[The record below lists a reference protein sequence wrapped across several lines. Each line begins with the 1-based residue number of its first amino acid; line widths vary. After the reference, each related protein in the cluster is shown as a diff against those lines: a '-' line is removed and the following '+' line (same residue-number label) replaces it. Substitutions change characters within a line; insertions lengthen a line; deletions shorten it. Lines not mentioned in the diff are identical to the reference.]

1 MRLKKIKNL
10 AGEASVGLFL
20 SLGIHTALIAA
31 AILYKVFWPQF
42 GKISSVEVELV
53 ENRKAEAVTGIP
65 KVVSAISNSQEETGQ
80 IKSEPTAPEM
90 PPVTRDASSGTGN
103 IQANEEEGAGSG
115 NVPIPSTEGKD
126 VLNIDGLSPDK
137 RGLGNTEFSGGNG
150 NAEGLGKGVFVAT
163 GFGGYEPGGG
173 GMGDL
178 PRLPFIPRQV
188 LEVVPE
194 KPGDNAEGE
203 IDLILRIG
211 TDGLVKEHRVS
222 SNTTKS
228 SNYLNNVVKAAY
240 KSRWEAV
247 TYKGGRVEYWIEK
260 KIQFQLKN

>member
-1 MRLKKIKNL
+1 MRLKNIKNL
-10 AGEASVGLFL
+10 AGEASLSLFL

-31 AILYKVFWPQF
+31 AILYKVFWPEF

-53 ENRKAEAVTGIP
+53 ENRMAEAVIPPP
-65 KVVSAISNSQEETGQ
+65 KVVSAIQNTRDETGRV
-80 IKSEPTAPEM
+80 SREPVMPEM
-90 PPVTRDASSGTGN
+90 PPAAKDAAATGTGN

-115 NVPIPSTEGKD
+115 NVPLPSTEGKD
-126 VLNIDGLSPDK
+126 ILNVDGLSPDK

-150 NAEGLGKGVFVAT
+150 NAEGTGKGVFLAT
-163 GFGGYEPGGG
+163 GFGGYNQDGGG
-173 GMGDL
+173 GIGDL
-178 PRLPFIPRQV
+178 PRLPFIPRQI

-194 KPGDNAEGE
+194 KPGGSIEGE

-211 TDGLVKEHRVS
+211 TDGLVKEHRVN
-222 SNTTKS
+222 SNTTNS
-228 SNYLNNVVKAAY
+228 YSYLNNVIKAAY

-260 KIQFQLKN
+260 KYSFN

>member
-1 MRLKKIKNL
+1 MRLKNIKNL

-20 SLGIHTALIAA
+20 SLGIHTVFISA
-31 AILYKVFWPQF
+31 AIFYKVFWPEL
-42 GKISSVEVELV
+42 GKVSSVEVELV
-53 ENRKAEAVTGIP
+53 ENRKSEAVSDLP
-65 KVVSAISNSQEETGQ
+65 KVVSAISNTQDETGQ
-80 IKSEPTAPEM
+80 IKSEPVQPEM
-90 PPVTRDASSGTGN
+90 PPVTRDAAPGSGN
-103 IQANEEEGAGSG
+103 IQANEKEGAGSG

-126 VLNIDGLSPDK
+126 VLNVDGISLDK

-150 NAEGLGKGVFVAT
+150 NAEGSGKGVFVAT
-163 GFGGYEPGGG
+163 GSGGYNQGGGG
-173 GMGDL
+173 GMGNL

-211 TDGLVKEHRVS
+211 TDGLVKEHRVN
-222 SNTTKS
+222 SNTTN
-228 SNYLNNVVKAAY
+228 SNMYLNNVIKAAY

-260 KIQFQLKN
+260 KYSFN